1 MMKPISVSII
11 VPVYNVEE
19 YLDKC
24 IRSICE
30 QTYHNIE
37 IILVDDGS
45 IDGSS
50 GICDKWA
57 SLDKRIICIH
67 TPNGGRVCARKIGAT
82 YAHGDYITT
91 VDGDDWIEPDRVENL
106 VSNGLTGQEDMVFL
120 SGWIKE
126 YPGRQELGE
135 LAPKFGLFSKS
146 TICGMLSDTDKCF
159 KRSINPSMCCMAV
172 RGDIFLEAISEIDNR
187 IQMGDDVTFTWM
199 ALLKSEYIR
208 IIEDNRYHYVQ
219 RSGSINHTLSSND
232 IELIRLSYEQ
242 VKDNL
247 ISKNAEKSM
256 FLQMA
261 FTYSRLLASV
271 GDKSYFGCDERY
283 LFPYISIK
291 KGSSVVVYGAG
302 DVGSKLVAFLQE
314 SESYCCTGW
323 IDKYTYGRV
332 VGEIVSEDIDMIASK
347 EYDYIAIAVVSAD
360 TAISIK
366 CELMKRGIASDKIAL
381 MSPDA
386 ISIEITE
393 KCLRG

>member
-1 MMKPISVSII
+1 M
-11 VPVYNVEE
+11 
-19 YLDKC
+19 
-24 IRSICE
+24 
-30 QTYHNIE
+30 
-37 IILVDDGS
+37 
-45 IDGSS
+45 
-50 GICDKWA
+50 
-57 SLDKRIICIH
+57 
-67 TPNGGRVCARKIGAT
+67 
-82 YAHGDYITT
+82 
-91 VDGDDWIEPDRVENL
+91 
-106 VSNGLTGQEDMVFL
+106 
-120 SGWIKE
+120 
-126 YPGRQELGE
+126 
-135 LAPKFGLFSKS
+135 
-146 TICGMLSDTDKCF
+146 
-159 KRSINPSMCCMAV
+159 
-172 RGDIFLEAISEIDNR
+172 
-187 IQMGDDVTFTWM
+187 
-199 ALLKSEYIR
+199 
-208 IIEDNRYHYVQ
+208 
-219 RSGSINHTLSSND
+219 
-232 IELIRLSYEQ
+232 
-242 VKDNL
+242 
-247 ISKNAEKSM
+247 
-256 FLQMA
+256 
-261 FTYSRLLASV
+261 LASV